1 MEITSQQVTLRKLTA
16 SEGKIITDV
25 ATKTLQTKLLFL
37 GKDDSPDNYIEVGE
51 NEINFNKM
59 GE

>member
-25 ATKTLQTKLLFL
+25 ATKTLQTKLLYL
-37 GKDDSPDNYIEVGE
+37 GKGDSPDNYIEVDE
-51 NEINFNKM
+51 NELKNN
-59 GE
+59 GD